1 MNLPTRPSIGPK
13 AGVVIE
19 LWSQVFPAG
28 RTRLRNTRSCQSP
41 EPGSPISAVPR
52 SASADPVTI
61 KPMLQELKPLFR
73 YMARYRWGYLWG
85 TLALVATN
93 AIWVLFPKVIEAAIN
108 ELNHPGLLTNPVS
121 TAERNRI
128 LFYAGL
134 LVGIALL
141 KGVFLYASR
150 WILIGI
156 SREIEF
162 DLRNDLFRQL
172 EKQDSGYYQRYRT
185 GDIMARL
192 TNDLSAVRQ
201 LLGPAIMYSANTVLF
216 SAFALYFLLRISPWL
231 TLVALAPMPIAS
243 ILVQYFGARIHER
256 FERIQAS
263 FSEITAHAQ
272 ENFSGARLIRA
283 FAREESQIRSFEKA
297 NLEYIGRALRLVQ
310 LMGMLWPTLE
320 FVLGVALVIT
330 LFAGGRLV
338 LEHKID
344 VGSFI
349 AFNTYMILLT
359 FPIIAVGWV
368 VNLFQRGTA
377 SVKRIDEILKS
388 EPAIDDSRADLSVPE
403 DWRFRGEI
411 VFRNL
416 SFSYGDKPV
425 LRDVTLNVPAGSTLA
440 IVGPTGSGKSTLVG
454 LIPRLLEIQDHE
466 LFHSLLIDG
475 RPIREYPLK
484 VLRSNIGV
492 VPQETFLFS
501 ETIRENL
508 CFGAPDASE
517 EQIMEAAEAAWIRR
531 EFEEFPQGFE
541 TMVGER
547 GVTLSGG
554 QKQRSSIARALLR
567 RPRILILDDAL
578 ASVDTYTEE
587 RILQGLRQHTRQGDT
602 EPCTTILIS
611 HRISTVRE
619 ADQIVVLA
627 DGRVLELGTHEEL
640 LAKGGYYAGLHEKQL
655 LEEELAVAS

>member
-1 MNLPTRPSIGPK
+1 MIR
-13 AGVVIE
+13 
-19 LWSQVFPAG
+19 
-28 RTRLRNTRSCQSP
+28 
-41 EPGSPISAVPR
+41 
-52 SASADPVTI
+52 D
-61 KPMLQELKPLFR
+61 LKPLFR

-85 TLALVATN
+85 TLALTATN
-93 AIWVLFPKVIEAAIN
+93 AIWVIFPKVLERAVN
-108 ELNHPGLLTNPVS
+108 VLNHRDLNSS
-121 TAERNRI
+121 TTRHLI
-128 LFYAGL
+128 LYYAGL
-134 LVGIALL
+134 LIGIALL
-141 KGVFLYASR
+141 KGVFLYTSR

-162 DLRNDLFRQL
+162 DLRNDLFRTL
-172 EKQDSGYYQRYRT
+172 EKQDYAYFQRYRT

-192 TNDLSAVRQ
+192 TNDLNAVRQ
-201 LLGPAIMYSANTVLF
+201 LLGPAIMYSANTILF

-283 FAREESQIRSFEKA
+283 FAREESQIQSFEKA
-297 NLEYIGRALRLVQ
+297 NREYIGRALRLVQ

-320 FVLGVALVIT
+320 FVLGVAMVIT

-338 LEHKID
+338 LQHRID
-344 VGSFI
+344 VGAFI

-368 VNLFQRGTA
+368 INLFQRGTA
-377 SVKRIDEILKS
+377 SIKRIDEILQS
-388 EPAIDDSRADLSVPE
+388 MPAIDDSRADMSIPDGLKLY
-403 DWRFRGEI
+403 GE
-411 VFRNL
+411 VEFRNL
-416 SFSYGDKPV
+416 NFGYGEKDV
-425 LRDVTLNVPAGSTLA
+425 LHDISLRIPAGSTLA
-440 IVGPTGSGKSTLVG
+440 IVGPTGSGKSTLIG
-454 LIPRLLEIQDHE
+454 LIPRLLDIAQD
-466 LFHSLLIDG
+466 SLWIDG

-508 CFGAPDASE
+508 CFGAPDATNE
-517 EQIMEAAEAAWIRR
+517 EIMEAAEAACIRR
-531 EFEEFPQGFE
+531 EFEEFPLGFE
-541 TMVGER
+541 TAVGER

-554 QKQRSSIARALLR
+554 QKQRTSIARALLR

-587 RILQGLRQHTRQGDT
+587 RTLQGLRKYSQGS
-602 EPCTTILIS
+602 TTILIS
-611 HRISTVRE
+611 HRVSTVRD
-619 ADQIVVLA
+619 ADQIAVLCQ
-627 DGRVLELGTHEEL
+627 GRIIELGTHEAL
-640 LAKGGYYAGLHEKQL
+640 LAYGGYYAGLYEKQL
-655 LEEELAVAS
+655 LEEELSVTG